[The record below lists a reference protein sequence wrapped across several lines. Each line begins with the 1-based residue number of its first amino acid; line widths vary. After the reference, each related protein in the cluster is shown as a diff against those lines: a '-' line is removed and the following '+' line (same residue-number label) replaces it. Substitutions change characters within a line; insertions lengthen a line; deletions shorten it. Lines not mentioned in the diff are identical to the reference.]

1 MTRWP
6 DTWIGRESDGEPWQ
20 GKRFVRAAGLKNI
33 TQHQQNDPTPS
44 YGYDSS
50 ARRRGGFDHI
60 EVQGVDTH
68 TMSSVGGPDR
78 ARGNW
83 TVDLAM
89 GFPWTVRSAVNY
101 SGSVVLHF
109 TDTVESGVVYAVG
122 HPTFITNDQ
131 DERDAIA
138 RNKRK
143 EKRFNGRRETIRM
156 KLFMVRS
163 FFVFVLLFLVG
174 TLFFCYQRLIEG
186 MRSFWSHDMRRKVCR
201 ILAKVFSMCECF
213 RVLFARNWYGFFKS
227 RGEPGARSS
236 EAEEDDDESTDRTLL
251 TLNTRHNSIT
261 TLNRLTSHS
270 HISLPNIDRS
280 SSSGRV
286 RILKSCNSAGDDSLL
301 ELGNIIET
309 ERDNFRN
316 DKESED
322 GDSNYCDVD
331 CDSTIAKSLSLG
343 SNLSSSSSGTI
354 ARKKYITWGAFTHL
368 NAPMF
373 SKSGSGSLSGSGSE
387 SSSLQSKSTSSSD
400 GGYGSI
406 NSLNSLDS

>member
-6 DTWIGRESDGEPWQ
+6 DTWIGRESDGEHWQ
-20 GKRFVRAAGLKNI
+20 GKRFVRAAGLKNV
-33 TQHQQNDPTPS
+33 TQQQQNDPTPS

-50 ARRRGGFDHI
+50 ARRRRGYDQI
-60 EVQGVDTH
+60 QSQDLDTH
-68 TMSSVGGPDR
+68 TMSSVGGSGG
-78 ARGNW
+78 AQGNW
-83 TVDLAM
+83 TVELAM

-143 EKRFNGRRETIRM
+143 EKRFNGRRETVRM

-163 FFVFVLLFLVG
+163 FFVFVPLFLAGAV
-174 TLFFCYQRLIEG
+174 FFWYHRLIEG

-201 ILAKVFSMCECF
+201 ILAKVFSKCECF
-213 RVLFARNWYGFFKS
+213 RVLLARNWYGFFKS

-236 EAEEDDDESTDRTLL
+236 VAEDDDDESTDRTLL

-270 HISLPNIDRS
+270 HISLSNIDRS
-280 SSSGRV
+280 SSSRV

-301 ELGNIIET
+301 QLGNIVET
-309 ERDNFRN
+309 ERDVFRH

-343 SNLSSSSSGTI
+343 SNLSSSSSSTFV
-354 ARKKYITWGAFTHL
+354 RKKYITWGAFTHL

-373 SKSGSGSLSGSGSE
+373 SKSGSGSGSLSGSE